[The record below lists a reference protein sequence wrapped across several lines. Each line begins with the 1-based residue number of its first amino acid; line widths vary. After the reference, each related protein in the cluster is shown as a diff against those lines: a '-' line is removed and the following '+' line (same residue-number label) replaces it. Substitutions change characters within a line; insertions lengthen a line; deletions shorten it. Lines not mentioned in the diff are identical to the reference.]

1 MWRVAVR
8 AKVVHPY
15 WRRRFHSFGAG
26 SIFHDPVWLYG
37 AHKIAIGEG
46 TIIGMGMLSVE
57 FPAWRRPGP
66 AISIGNRVG
75 IRQFSTITAAESVV
89 IEDDV
94 GIGAHSFVSDLEH
107 LPLAQDHAA
116 RERVSVPS
124 SRPPLNPAM
133 GGELKT
139 VPTRIGRGTLVF
151 ERVAVLSGS
160 TIGKYCV
167 IGTNSVVRGDIPDY
181 SVAVGAPARVV
192 GSTRDE

>member
-1 MWRVAVR
+1 MWRVTQR
-8 AKVVHPY
+8 ARLLHPY

-26 SIFHDPVWLYG
+26 SILHDPVWLYG
-37 AHKIAIGEG
+37 AHKIAVGEG

-57 FPAWRRPGP
+57 FPAWKRPGP
-66 AISIGNRVG
+66 AIRIGDRVG
-75 IRQFSTITAAESVV
+75 IRQLTTITAAESVV
-89 IEDDV
+89 VEDDV

-107 LPLAQDHAA
+107 LPLARDHAA
-116 RERVSVPS
+116 RESVSLPS
-124 SRPPLNPAM
+124 RRAQLNPAM

-139 VPTRIGRGTLVF
+139 SPTRIGRGSLVF

-160 TIGKYCV
+160 NIGEYCV
-167 IGTNSVVRGDIPDY
+167 IGTNSVVRGHIPDY